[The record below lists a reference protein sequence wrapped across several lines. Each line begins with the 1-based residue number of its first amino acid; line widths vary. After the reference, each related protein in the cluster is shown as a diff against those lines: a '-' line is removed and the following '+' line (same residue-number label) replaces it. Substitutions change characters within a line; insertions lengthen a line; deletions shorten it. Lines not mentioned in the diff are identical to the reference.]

1 MTRTILLA
9 LICLPLL
16 ALAKPDLSEKLGPNI
31 AERGSAFYRFDT
43 VELSSVDGQRQYRIW
58 IGVPQRPAP
67 HGGYPALYMLDG
79 NAAMD
84 TLDEAQLAALDRR
97 DPPVLVAIGYATDL
111 RFDVVARAYDY
122 TPPLPGAE
130 PVIDDLVRERRGGGA
145 DVFLQ
150 LIEQR
155 IKPAVAARAPID
167 GQRQTLWGHSYA
179 GLFALHTLFTR
190 PQSFQAY
197 AIADPSLW
205 WQKGF
210 ILSEEQTF
218 LASKPALPGGRLL
231 LMRGIGNAEDRPP
244 RAGMDAKVVA
254 ARREAMASVPA
265 DALLQ
270 MSQRLAK
277 VPGLQVQYREFP
289 GLGHGPLLAASLPPA
304 LQLASEPG
312 TPSPGERHEQ

>member
-1 MTRTILLA
+1 MKRLCLLV

-16 ALAKPDLSEKLGPNI
+16 AVAKPDLSQKLGPNI
-31 AERGSAFYRFDT
+31 AERGSAFYRFERI
-43 VELSSVDGQRQYRIW
+43 ELASADGQRQYRIW

-67 HGGYPALYMLDG
+67 RGGYPAIYMLDG

-84 TLDEAQLAALDRR
+84 ALDEAQLTELDRR
-97 DPPVLVAIGYATDL
+97 GPPVLVAIGYATDL

-122 TPPLPGAE
+122 TPPLPGGQ

-150 LIEQR
+150 LIEQQ
-155 IKPAVAARAPID
+155 IKPAVAARAAID
-167 GQRQTLWGHSYA
+167 AQRQTLWGHSYA
-179 GLFALHTLFTR
+179 GLFALHVLFTR

-197 AIADPSLW
+197 AVADPSLW

-210 ILSEEQTF
+210 ILSEAQSF
-218 LASKPALPGGRLL
+218 LASAPSLAESRLL

-244 RAGMDAKVVA
+244 RAGMDANVVA

-265 DALLQ
+265 DAAQQ
-270 MSQRLAK
+270 MSQRLAE
-277 VPGLQVQYREFP
+277 VTGMQVHYREFP
-289 GLGHGPLLAASLPPA
+289 GLGHGPLLPASLPPA
-304 LQLASEPG
+304 LQLASEPEEPLSG
-312 TPSPGERHEQ
+312 DRHDQ